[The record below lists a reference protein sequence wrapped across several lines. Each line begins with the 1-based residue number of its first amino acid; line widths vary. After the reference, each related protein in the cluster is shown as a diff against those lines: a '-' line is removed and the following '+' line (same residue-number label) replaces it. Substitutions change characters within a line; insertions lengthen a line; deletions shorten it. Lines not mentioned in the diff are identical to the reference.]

1 MSAGKRE
8 YSPKKYHRGV
18 YNLIIRFNRECA
30 VRKVRGA
37 VLLLEPGLYI
47 YTGSARGSG
56 STSLEQRVRR
66 HLTRDKKQFWHIDRI
81 LHCRSAE
88 VVAVVF
94 AETRRDAECSV
105 NAALT
110 EDPHISTLGKW
121 IGSSDCRCR
130 SHFLIA
136 KGSLRPL
143 IFRVRHAYERVG
155 LNPHV
160 LKDPLMLLNRGHASL
175 SSRH

>member
-1 MSAGKRE
+1 MPASAQKRRRGRH
-8 YSPKKYHRGV
+8 SAHKYHRGV

-47 YTGSARGSG
+47 YTGSARGRG

-66 HLTRDKKQFWHIDRI
+66 HLAHNKKHFWHIDRI
-81 LHCRSAE
+81 LQCRSAK

-94 AETRRDAECSV
+94 AETRRNAECRV

-110 EDPHISTLGKW
+110 EDPRIRVFGNG

-136 KGSLRPL
+136 KGPLRSL

-155 LNPHV
+155 LSPHV
-160 LKDPLMLLNRGHASL
+160 LKDSLMGLNPQTR
-175 SSRH
+175 

>member
-1 MSAGKRE
+1 L
-8 YSPKKYHRGV
+8 RGV
-18 YNLIIRFNRECA
+18 YNLIIRFHRECA
-30 VRKVRGA
+30 VGEVRGA

-110 EDPHISTLGKW
+110 EDPHISTLGRR

-130 SHFLIA
+130 SHLLMA
-136 KGSLRPL
+136 KGPLRPL
-143 IFRVRHAYERVG
+143 IFQVRHAYERAG
-155 LNPHV
+155 LSPHV
-160 LKDPLMLLNRGHASL
+160 LKDPLMLLNPWTR
-175 SSRH
+175 